1 MCFYSFTHKCKNSRF
16 YHMVADLIEVEVR
29 VDVVVVVIFKKNTLE
44 KKNPDRAESKFPE
57 SSTHFE
63 LIF

>member
-1 MCFYSFTHKCKNSRF
+1 
-16 YHMVADLIEVEVR
+16 MVADLIEVEVR